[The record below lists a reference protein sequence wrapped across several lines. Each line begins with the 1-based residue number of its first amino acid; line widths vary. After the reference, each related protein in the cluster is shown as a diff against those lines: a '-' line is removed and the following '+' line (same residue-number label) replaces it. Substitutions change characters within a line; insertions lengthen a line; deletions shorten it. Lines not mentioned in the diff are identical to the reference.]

1 MGGGGGDAATQR
13 LQRTR
18 TAGDVAQVTLGHDP
32 RGNVLTRTQS
42 GATLRF
48 TYDLAD
54 RMLGTTR
61 NNVLQATH
69 VYDGNGLRTRTSAGA
84 RCPQPD
90 RDLRFQIYTP
100 SGVFQWEND
109 IECSRLRSRGVNYV
123 RLAGSLVAKVVADSR
138 LTEAECY
145 PGTSNSE
152 QQTLSLNPFRNPFV
166 GATEVVA
173 GSDGGRDG
181 EGEAPT
187 APTSTTTYSIVY
199 VHTDALGSP
208 VAETNTS
215 ATVISGSRTQYEPY
229 GKPLTTPREGAPSYT
244 GHQHD
249 TSTGLIYA
257 QQRYYDPQLGRFL
270 STDPMA
276 VDMGSAGN
284 WNRYAYAANSP
295 YRFTDPDGRAPG
307 AGARY
312 IGDGMVG
319 VDARM
324 IGEMT
329 NYGRRD
335 PWSYSDAQLQAVV
348 DNSPQV
354 TYDWPSAP
362 QPLVDFAAG
371 WGDTMS
377 MGLTEYIRERNGI
390 DGGVDIMSG
399 AYDNGGYFGVANS
412 LAMGAGLFTGAA
424 RSGAAV
430 TATRWGGEGVWY
442 MVGGRSTSS
451 WWLSGTRFT
460 YTYESA
466 ATVEVAGTRLVYPS
480 GWEWIKG
487 LIGQRVLVP

>member
-1 MGGGGGDAATQR
+1 M
-13 LQRTR
+13 
-18 TAGDVAQVTLGHDP
+18 
-32 RGNVLTRTQS
+32 LTRTQS

-69 VYDGNGLRTRTSAGA
+69 VYDGNGLRTRTSKPAPGA
-84 RCPQPD
+84 PQPD

-123 RLAGSLVAKVVADSR
+123 RLAGSLVAKVVADST
-138 LTEAECY
+138 LTQAECY

-152 QQTLSLNPFRNPFV
+152 QQTLSLNPFRNPFA

-181 EGEAPT
+181 EAPS

-257 QQRYYDPQLGRFL
+257 QQRYYDPALGRFL

-284 WNRYAYAANSP
+284 WNRYAYANNSP
-295 YRFTDPDGRAPG
+295 YRYFDPDGRCTGSHITNQDGTCKSSGGFTTESTRAWGGGAAGGRVGSGLHTPSAAAQIDCSECDEYAALNRRITSQQLETLKDAGWFAAKYAALEFG
-307 AGARY
+307 AGKLAKWAGKLGRFLR
-312 IGDGMVG
+312 ISGPEISFGRNANQLSHTFRHVEAGGLNREAVQRAVLADLRTSASLIQPGKPFNQRIFVG
-319 VDARM
+319 
-324 IGEMT
+324 GKE
-329 NYGRRD
+329 
-335 PWSYSDAQLQAVV
+335 
-348 DNSPQV
+348 V
-354 TYDWPSAP
+354 TYSAF
-362 QPLVDFAAG
+362 LLD
-371 WGDTMS
+371 
-377 MGLTEYIRERNGI
+377 
-390 DGGVDIMSG
+390 DGAI
-399 AYDNGGYFGVANS
+399 N
-412 LAMGAGLFTGAA
+412 
-424 RSGAAV
+424 
-430 TATRWGGEGVWY
+430 
-442 MVGGRSTSS
+442 VGRITLP
-451 WWLSGTRFT
+451 W
-460 YTYESA
+460 
-466 ATVEVAGTRLVYPS
+466 
-480 GWEWIKG
+480 
-487 LIGQRVLVP
+487 